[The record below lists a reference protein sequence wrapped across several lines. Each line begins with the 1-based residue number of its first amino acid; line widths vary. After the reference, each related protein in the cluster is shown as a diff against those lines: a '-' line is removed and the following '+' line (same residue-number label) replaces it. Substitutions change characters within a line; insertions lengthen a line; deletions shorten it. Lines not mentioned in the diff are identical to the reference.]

1 MNRKAE
7 TKNSYSIE
15 VSRDLEDRRWDE
27 FVVRCPGGHH
37 EQTSLWAQVKSCYGW
52 RPVRGVV
59 SRNGEVAG
67 GFQLLT
73 KSFKWGG
80 KIGYVSRGPLAVS
93 DDPRLLEII
102 ASELDQ
108 LAKREGVV
116 YLAVVPSY
124 IGHAFLPFFRERS
137 FIPKPDS
144 IPPTGLTMAT
154 LILDL
159 SQELNQIWAHMRR
172 DLRRLIRVGYRQGI
186 TVREGSE
193 DDVEPFRRLMWAL
206 CERRGVS
213 PTPPQSDFFQ
223 NLWSVFHPK
232 GYVKLFFSE
241 FERKPV
247 AGGLVFA
254 MGDSVRFWK
263 TGWAGDNVKRNPSP
277 VLWWEIIKWAK
288 SSGFRYFDIVQIHLA
303 HAKAILCGER
313 IPSTKEYGMTF
324 FKTSFGGQV
333 ILLPEALCKIYNPLL
348 RLVVKRWGRQI
359 MSLKFMKWAGTI

>member
-1 MNRKAE
+1 MNWKAAAG
-7 TKNSYSIE
+7 SPYALE
-15 VSRDLEDRRWDE
+15 VSRNVEDRRWDD

-102 ASELDQ
+102 ASELDL
-108 LAKREGVV
+108 LAKKEGVV

-159 SQELNQIWAHMRR
+159 SPELSHIWAQMRKS
-172 DLRRLIRVGYRQGI
+172 LRRFIRVGYRQGI

-193 DDVEPFRRLMWAL
+193 SDVEHFRQLMWAL
-206 CERRGVS
+206 CERRGV
-213 PTPPQSDFFQ
+213 PPAPPQRDFFQ

-241 FERKPV
+241 FEKKTV
-247 AGGLVFA
+247 AGGLVFTL
-254 MGDSVRFWK
+254 GDSVRCWK
-263 TGWAGDNVKRNPSP
+263 TGWAGDHVKRNPSP
-277 VLWWEIIKWAK
+277 VLWWEVVKWAK
-288 SSGFRYFDIVQIHLA
+288 NNGFRYFDIVDIHLA
-303 HAKAILCGER
+303 HAKAILRGES
-313 IPSTKEYGMTF
+313 IPSTKEYGTTF

-333 ILLPEALCKIYNPLL
+333 ILLPEVLYKIYNPMV
-348 RLVVKRWGRQI
+348 RFVVHRWGRQI
-359 MSLKFMKWAGTI
+359 LSMNFMHRAGNI